1 MLCEYI
7 WHSEGSSLS
16 YHSITLRG
24 KLYKKLLLGVP
35 LIISKLDYAVLAPF
49 TDLFENMQ
57 SCTSLSD
64 SYAILVEFGI
74 IAASC
79 KWACW
84 RD

>member
-1 MLCEYI
+1 M
-7 WHSEGSSLS
+7 
-16 YHSITLRG
+16 LRG
-24 KLYKKLLLGVP
+24 KLYKKFLLSVP
-35 LIISKLDYAVLAPF
+35 LINSKLDYVVLAPF

-64 SYAILVEFGI
+64 SSAFLVEFGI

-79 KWACW
+79 KQACW